1 MENKNQNAEQR
12 YQASRIF
19 TVRNK
24 LLLIF
29 LALSLI
35 PMGILST
42 VVFRNASNALLND
55 AFAALEAV
63 QATKQQ
69 QIETFF
75 EQITIDAR
83 FIRELPAVTGTAELG
98 GLPTLIE
105 LRNSKDDPAYQAA
118 YANIEGILQ
127 RYADNRQVYQD
138 IMLVDL
144 ESNVV
149 YATLN
154 DSQDT
159 NVLVTGEV
167 KPEFMVA
174 SRSGIVIDDISF
186 NVIHNEGNL
195 KVG

>member
-83 FIRELPAVTGTAELG
+83 FIRELPARHRHGRTGRAANFDRTTKQQRRPRLPGRLRQHRGHLAALCRQPP
-98 GLPTLIE
+98 GL
-105 LRNSKDDPAYQAA
+105 
-118 YANIEGILQ
+118 
-127 RYADNRQVYQD
+127 
-138 IMLVDL
+138 
-144 ESNVV
+144 
-149 YATLN
+149 
-154 DSQDT
+154 
-159 NVLVTGEV
+159 
-167 KPEFMVA
+167 
-174 SRSGIVIDDISF
+174 SRHHAG
-186 NVIHNEGNL
+186 
-195 KVG
+195 